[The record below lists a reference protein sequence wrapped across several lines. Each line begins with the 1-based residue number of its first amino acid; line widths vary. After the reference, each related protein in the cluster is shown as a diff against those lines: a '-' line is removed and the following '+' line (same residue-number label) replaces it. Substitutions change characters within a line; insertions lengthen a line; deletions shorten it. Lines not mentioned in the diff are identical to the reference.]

1 MKLAYFFLSEVS
13 VSGGM
18 PTTVTVP
25 CSTLSG
31 AAITRGSSLQRRFF
45 VCGGKAYPQT
55 WPCRG
60 LEHTSLPRCPDN
72 ARACSPRASGG
83 LSPGDTH
90 TPDILSLSLPVCTV
104 LWAFVSQSS
113 CHHLCALPT
122 SLSLCFISY
131 RPCYYLRLHEF
142 LPHPLNRNILSM
154 WR

>member
-1 MKLAYFFLSEVS
+1 MTALDRAHRQVSPPSILGLRLKLAYFFLSEAS

-60 LEHTSLPRCPDN
+60 LAHTSLPRCPDN
-72 ARACSPRASGG
+72 ARPCSPRVSRG
-83 LSPGDTH
+83 LFPGDTH
-90 TPDILSLSLPVCTV
+90 IPDILSLSIPVCTV

-113 CHHLCALPT
+113 CHHLCALPPAFHSASFPIGPPT
-122 SLSLCFISY
+122 T
-131 RPCYYLRLHEF
+131 
-142 LPHPLNRNILSM
+142 
-154 WR
+154 